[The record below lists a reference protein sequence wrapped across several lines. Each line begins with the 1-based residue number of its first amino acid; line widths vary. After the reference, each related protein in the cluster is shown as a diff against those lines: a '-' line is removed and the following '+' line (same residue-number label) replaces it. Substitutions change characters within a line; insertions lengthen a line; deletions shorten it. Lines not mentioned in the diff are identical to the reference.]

1 MPFSFTNGVVP
12 CQLTPTRTWS
22 SIAVPIP
29 DSYPRFFDKRFLP
42 SIPKSSSAQSHP
54 TPHYIPIYSSVVA
67 SSTLTSSS
75 GVLSSHLRYVNEFIR
90 HGQDISL
97 LNSSETEGS
106 QIGMEELKELREDL
120 IAIVERYNSG
130 EVVENGDD
138 VDDFWEDV

>member
-1 MPFSFTNGVVP
+1 M
-12 CQLTPTRTWS
+12 
-22 SIAVPIP
+22 
-29 DSYPRFFDKRFLP
+29 
-42 SIPKSSSAQSHP
+42 
-54 TPHYIPIYSSVVA
+54 A

-90 HGQDISL
+90 HGQDITL